1 MSKIRI
7 LAVGNIGVGKSTIGN
22 CFVGGKPSS
31 NIFKTSDT
39 SAGCTQEA
47 QWSESDNCLYCDVP
61 GFPNYDG
68 PGRTK
73 DVYDII
79 IKEARKELSVI
90 LFVFKWGRIDES
102 IYERV
107 KMLFDELKK
116 TKAAKVLI
124 INDMSNYGFSECP
137 TEADYQSLAD
147 HIKNGT
153 ALEFNYVFT
162 FTGNTLVTEVE
173 SLKKTL
179 LGCQAYASPNLK

>member
-1 MSKIRI
+1 MLENQQLGTVLWVANQVRTYLRQVTHLLVALKR
-7 LAVGNIGVGKSTIGN
+7 
-22 CFVGGKPSS
+22 PSGQ
-31 NIFKTSDT
+31 NQITAYIAMYQDFLT
-39 SAGCTQEA
+39 
-47 QWSESDNCLYCDVP
+47 N
-61 GFPNYDG
+61 G